1 MPKILIADD
10 KNENRFV
17 LKNFFKLFGNDY
29 TIEIIEAG
37 SAKESIELIEAHK
50 PDLVLMDIK
59 MESEF
64 AGFDVVKHIR
74 ERSEYSSI
82 IIWAITAHALE
93 AHDSEASDQEK
104 CLNAGFDDFIS
115 KPFDPV
121 NLLLKTSKLLNM
133 AIPENVKKKIGL
145 IS

>member
-1 MPKILIADD
+1 
-10 KNENRFV
+10 
-17 LKNFFKLFGNDY
+17 
-29 TIEIIEAG
+29 
-37 SAKESIELIEAHK
+37 
-50 PDLVLMDIK
+50 

-104 CLNAGFDDFIS
+104 CLNAGFDDFTIFFFLPLLS
-115 KPFDPV
+115 LLSI
-121 NLLLKTSKLLNM
+121 LLLM
-133 AIPENVKKKIGL
+133 
-145 IS
+145 